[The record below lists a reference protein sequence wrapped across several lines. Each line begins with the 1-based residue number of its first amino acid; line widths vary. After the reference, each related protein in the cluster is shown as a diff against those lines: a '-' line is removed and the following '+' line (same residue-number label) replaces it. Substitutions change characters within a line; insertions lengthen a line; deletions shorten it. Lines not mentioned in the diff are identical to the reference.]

1 MHRPGM
7 AVQTPGGWPK
17 GAVEVAASQGASTAV
32 LTTAPSAGRP
42 SAPPPGA
49 GHTAGAASADGVAS
63 CQPSGLSWL
72 WTLYKIPRLLP
83 GTRPAQLPRAH
94 LPGGTSPLSPGIFL
108 PSRKQENWLLYQH
121 SFLSKLLFNLLSL
134 PGVSKVSFETKKLR
148 TVSFVLCS
156 TMALLP

>member
-17 GAVEVAASQGASTAV
+17 GAAEVAASQGASTAV
-32 LTTAPSAGRP
+32 LTTTPSAGRP

-83 GTRPAQLPRAH
+83 GTGQH
-94 LPGGTSPLSPGIFL
+94 SCPGPICLAAPLLCLLEYFYQVE
-108 PSRKQENWLLYQH
+108 SRKTGSYINIL
-121 SFLSKLLFNLLSL
+121 SFQSY
-134 PGVSKVSFETKKLR
+134 
-148 TVSFVLCS
+148 CS
-156 TMALLP
+156 TYCLCQEFQKSVLKLKS